1 MTSLFKGTRG
11 ISPLVATVL
20 LIAFSVALGAV
31 VMSWGESYIEQRA
44 EFVSGRSEVGGP
56 CDTALVTIIK
66 VKDQIQICERDNT
79 LELFV
84 ESGPQRLVGIKARVL
99 GADSVFLAEN
109 ILASPLEAASAIKTV
124 INHGAIGTVSQVTL
138 TPVILVNEN
147 QEFCTESKTIVE
159 DIRPC

>member
-109 ILASPLEAASAIKTV
+109 ILASPLEAASAIKTA
-124 INHGAIGTVSQVTL
+124 INHGAIWRFLTKPWDDEVLRKLVREAFREYDLRHGKSQS
-138 TPVILVNEN
+138 P
-147 QEFCTESKTIVE
+147 
-159 DIRPC
+159 